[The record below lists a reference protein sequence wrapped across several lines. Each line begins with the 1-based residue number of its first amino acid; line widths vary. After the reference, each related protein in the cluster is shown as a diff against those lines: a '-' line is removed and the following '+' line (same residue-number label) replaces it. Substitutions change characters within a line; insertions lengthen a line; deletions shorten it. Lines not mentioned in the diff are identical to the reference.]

1 MTIIT
6 PSAKDVAAVNAPYD
20 LEAIRADFPILREK
34 IHGKPLAY
42 LDNGASAQKPKQ
54 MLLPQRIPLRPSR
67 QPAHHVGLAREQSG
81 GQPRSDVFL

>member
-20 LEAIRADFPILREK
+20 LEAIRADFPILCEK
-34 IHGKPLAY
+34 IHGKPLTY

-54 MLLPQRIPLRPSR
+54 MLDAVRN
-67 QPAHHVGLAREQSG
+67 AYEHEYA
-81 GQPRSDVFL
+81 